1 MKKVS
6 LLIIGFLLLTLGV
19 NNINAQSL
27 EERLQK
33 FGTDYAKGYMGP
45 FSDAFGAAL
54 NTGWYNTANV
64 DDGVSIFAGIKL
76 MYMPIPDESKMFKI
90 ASPYPPNAI
99 DEVPTAF
106 GENVQKPISNDPS
119 SGNYPAGLGLD
130 FVPMAMPHISIGNI
144 YGTRAMLRYFPATKI
159 GDYGDFEMFGFGL
172 QHSVNRHLPE
182 GTLPVDV
189 AAMFAFQSFKVGS
202 LVDASAFTF
211 GAQASKSFAIV
222 DFYAGLAYETS
233 TMTIAY
239 DAQLDPNN
247 PSNKTHI
254 GFDMPGKNNFRL
266 TGGFSLSLF
275 ILKIHADYS
284 LASQPVA
291 NVGIGLGW

>member
-1 MKKVS
+1 MKKV
-6 LLIIGFLLLTLGV
+6 LLLVLGCLLLTAGLTNV
-19 NNINAQSL
+19 NAQSL

-45 FSDAFGAAL
+45 FSDAFGASL

-64 DDGVSIFAGIKL
+64 DDGVSIFAGVKL
-76 MYMPIPDESKMFKI
+76 MYIPIPDDSKKFKI
-90 ASPYPPNAI
+90 ASPYPPNAM

-106 GENVQKPISNDPS
+106 GEQVSVPISNDPNN
-119 SGNYPAGLGLD
+119 GTYPQGLGLD
-130 FVPMAMPHISIGNI
+130 FAAMAMPHISIGNI

-172 QHSVNRHLPE
+172 QHSVSKHIPDVLP
-182 GTLPVDV
+182 LDV
-189 AAMFAFQSFKVGS
+189 SAMFAFQSFKVGS

-211 GAQASKSFAIV
+211 GAQASKSFSII
-222 DFYAGLAYETS
+222 DLYAGLAYETS

-254 GFDMPGKNNFRL
+254 GLDMPGKNSVRL

-291 NVGIGLGW
+291 NLGIGLGW